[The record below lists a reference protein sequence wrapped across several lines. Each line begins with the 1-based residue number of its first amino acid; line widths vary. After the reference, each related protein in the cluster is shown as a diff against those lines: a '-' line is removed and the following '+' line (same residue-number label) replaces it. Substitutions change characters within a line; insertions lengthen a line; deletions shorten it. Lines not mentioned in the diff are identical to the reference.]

1 MCTYCQMIRLVTEV
15 LLEAELL
22 VSSSALKARS
32 PPLRSIITV
41 AKMPNGG
48 HTTRGM
54 GVVNFIRVSHLSSIR
69 FRPGQQSNILAH

>member
-22 VSSSALKARS
+22 VSSSTLKARS
-32 PPLRSIITV
+32 PPLGSILTV
-41 AKMPNGG
+41 EKMPNGG

-54 GVVNFIRVSHLSSIR
+54 GVVNFIRVSHLSSILY
-69 FRPGQQSNILAH
+69 STN